1 MPLSTYTDLKAAIAD
16 YAVRSDL
23 TTQIADFVT
32 LAETMFNHGD
42 DELGFPALRVREME
56 TTSSSNTPDANG
68 VITLDT
74 DFLQMRRVT
83 STDDPRRILAYAS
96 PEWMDESYPTATS
109 GYPSFY
115 TIIGSSLIIR
125 PVGSSDIEYVYYEKI
140 PALSGSVSSNWLLA
154 KSPNAYLFA
163 SLYNL
168 YVFVQQPEGAASML
182 ELARR
187 ACGALV
193 GADKFS
199 RAGSY
204 AVRAGGPAP

>member
-1 MPLSTYTDLKAAIAD
+1 MALSTWTELKAAIAD

-23 TTQIADFVT
+23 TTQIPDFIT

-42 DELGFPALRVREME
+42 DAIGFPALRVREME
-56 TTSSSNTPDANG
+56 DTQTDTPSSG
-68 VITLDT
+68 VVTLQT
-74 DFLQMRRVT
+74 DFLEMRRVT
-83 STDDPRRILAYAS
+83 SKDDPRRLLAYAS
-96 PEWMDESYPTATS
+96 PEWFDEAYPTSTA

-115 TIIGSSLIIR
+115 TIIGSSLVIR
-125 PVGSSDIEYVYYEKI
+125 PVGSSDIEHVYYQKI
-140 PALSGSVSSNWLLA
+140 PALGAGQASNWLLA
-154 KSPNAYLFA
+154 KSPNAYLFG

-168 YVFVQQPEGAASML
+168 YVFTGKADAAGAML
-182 ELARR
+182 ELTRR

-204 AVRAGGPAP
+204 SIRAGGPTP